1 MAAAEDL
8 VRPEPLVLV
17 STIARGDPLDPDRD
31 PTLIAPSEILRP
43 DPDGGAGQVTV
54 VDAPSTLLP
63 ERRPSLPAV
72 ARGKGLERYDR
83 FTDTRP
89 PRRWPIAVGIA
100 IVMILALGAL
110 GATLINRASNHTV
123 PDLRNQPERSLLD
136 TAAQNGWRTA
146 RVELRD
152 IDVAAGNI
160 IDTDPVAG
168 KTLER
173 GGLLTYTVSRGKPL
187 VALPPDIIGKAAAEG
202 RDLLTQAG
210 FLVADPRTQ
219 FDETA
224 PKGTI
229 MSVLDDADKP
239 ATTEAPKGS
248 TLTLVVSNGPAQRAV
263 PAGLENQQKDA
274 VFNALKALRLN
285 PQLKEDFSDTVPKDM
300 VISLDPAV
308 GTKLDVDAVVTVD
321 VSKGPPPRKVP
332 PTAGLTATQASA
344 ALEAAGFTV
353 KTINGS
359 ATKTVLTTD
368 PPAGELQPFGTPI
381 TIIMRST

>member
-1 MAAAEDL
+1 M
-8 VRPEPLVLV
+8 
-17 STIARGDPLDPDRD
+17 
-31 PTLIAPSEILRP
+31 
-43 DPDGGAGQVTV
+43 TV
-54 VDAPSTLLP
+54 VDRPSSLLP

-110 GATLINRASNHTV
+110 GATLINRASNHTI

-136 TAAQNGWRTA
+136 TAAQNGWRTT

-152 IDVAAGNI
+152 VDVAAGNI

-187 VALPPDIIGKAAAEG
+187 VALPPDLVGKAAAEG

-229 MSVLDDADKP
+229 LRVLDDADKP

-248 TLTLVVSNGPAQRAV
+248 TLTLIVSNGPAQRAV

-308 GTKLDVDAVVTVD
+308 GTKLDVDAVVTVA

-368 PPAGELQPFGTPI
+368 PPAGEVQPFGTAI